1 MSTEAQ
7 INANRQNAQKS
18 TGPKTAEGKGAVA
31 QNALKH
37 GLFSAADVVFDESR
51 EDYDLLKEKML
62 AEMRPAG
69 YMELM
74 LAERIVSLSWRLRR
88 TERMH
93 NEAIEVFLRREVT
106 GPAIGCPK
114 RIYHKCYKM
123 SLPQDIVRF
132 YHEDKGLG
140 CIAID
145 DFAHSRVLERLLAYE
160 QRIEQSLDKT
170 MTRLKKLQ
178 LMRKME
184 IHEAAKQKNAAEIHT
199 AMDNA
204 DDCKEQ
210 TTNCAKQ
217 SQLSPS
223 QIGVTSL
230 VQDVY
235 QKMSRPGHGQNKANQ
250 TQFESASCLKGAGS
264 IHCSS
269 KVQGGLTF
277 R

>member
-18 TGPKTAEGKGAVA
+18 TGPKTSEGKAAVS

-37 GLFSAADVVFDESR
+37 GLYSAADVVFDEHQ

-74 LAERIVSLSWRLRR
+74 LAERIVSLSWRLKR

-114 RIYHKCYKM
+114 RIYHKCYKK
-123 SLPQDIVRF
+123 SLFQDIARF
-132 YHEDKGLG
+132 YHEDKALG

-145 DFAHSRVLERLLAYE
+145 DFAHSRVLERLLMYE

-170 MTRLKKLQ
+170 MTKLKKLQ

-184 IHEAAKQKNAAEIHT
+184 ANDIAKQKNTAEVDC

-204 DDCKEQ
+204 ACCEQ
-210 TTNCAKQ
+210 QSTICAKQ
-217 SQLSPS
+217 SQYAPS

-230 VQDVY
+230 AQEVY
-235 QKMSRPGHGQNKANQ
+235 QKLSRPGHGENKANQ
-250 TQFESASCLKGAGS
+250 TQFQAPPRAAGRTKACLQVSSGPEAG
-264 IHCSS
+264 
-269 KVQGGLTF
+269 G
-277 R
+277 

>member
-1 MSTEAQ
+1 
-7 INANRQNAQKS
+7 
-18 TGPKTAEGKGAVA
+18 
-31 QNALKH
+31 
-37 GLFSAADVVFDESR
+37 
-51 EDYDLLKEKML
+51 
-62 AEMRPAG
+62 
-69 YMELM
+69 
-74 LAERIVSLSWRLRR
+74 
-88 TERMH
+88 
-93 NEAIEVFLRREVT
+93 LRREVT

-145 DFAHSRVLERLLAYE
+145 DFAHSRVLERLLMYE

-184 IHEAAKQKNAAEIHT
+184 ADDIAKQKYAAEIDT
-199 AMDNA
+199 ALDNA
-204 DDCKEQ
+204 ADCEQQ

-217 SQLSPS
+217 SQSAPS

-230 VQDVY
+230 LQDVY
-235 QKMSRPGHGQNKANQ
+235 QKLPRPGHGQNKANQ
-250 TQFESASCLKGAGS
+250 SQFQEPRQAARGENVRFGVSFAPEGS
-264 IHCSS
+264 
-269 KVQGGLTF
+269 G
-277 R
+277 

>member
-18 TGPKTAEGKGAVA
+18 TGPKTTEGKAAVA

-37 GLFSAADVVFDESR
+37 GFFSAADVVFDESQ
-51 EDYDLLKEKML
+51 EDYDLLSEKML

-145 DFAHSRVLERLLAYE
+145 DFAHSRILERLLTYE

-170 MTRLKKLQ
+170 MTKLKKLQ

-184 IHEAAKQKNAAEIHT
+184 IHEADKQKNADEIHT

-204 DDCKEQ
+204 SCCRQ
-210 TTNCAKQ
+210 QSNVCAKQ
-217 SQLSPS
+217 SQFSPS

-235 QKMSRPGHGQNKANQ
+235 QNLSHP
-250 TQFESASCLKGAGS
+250 
-264 IHCSS
+264 
-269 KVQGGLTF
+269 
-277 R
+277 

>member
-1 MSTEAQ
+1 MSTDVQ
-7 INANRQNAQKS
+7 IHANRQNAQKS
-18 TGPKTAEGKGAVA
+18 TGPRTAEGKAAVA
-31 QNALKH
+31 QNSLKH

-74 LAERIVSLSWRLRR
+74 LAERIVSLSWRLKRA
-88 TERMH
+88 ERMH
-93 NEAIEVFLRREVT
+93 NETIEVFLRREVT

-145 DFAHSRVLERLLAYE
+145 DFAHSRVLERLLMYE

-170 MTRLKKLQ
+170 MTKLKKLQ

-184 IHEAAKQKNAAEIHT
+184 ANDIAKQKYLAEVNS

-217 SQLSPS
+217 SQFSPS

-235 QKMSRPGHGQNKANQ
+235 QKLSHPGHGQNKANQ
-250 TQFESASCLKGAGS
+250 SQFQAPPKAAGRTKACLQVSSGPEAAG
-264 IHCSS
+264 
-269 KVQGGLTF
+269 
-277 R
+277 